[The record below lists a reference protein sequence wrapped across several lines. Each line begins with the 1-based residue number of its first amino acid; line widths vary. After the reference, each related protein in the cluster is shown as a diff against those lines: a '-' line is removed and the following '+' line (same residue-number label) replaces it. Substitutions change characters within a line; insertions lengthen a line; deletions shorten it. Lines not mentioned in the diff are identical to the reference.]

1 MKNKLKTS
9 IAIKEKLNKEFSPY
23 FLEVDDVSEMHKGHK
38 GYKEGQATHFAI
50 KIKSEKFY
58 GRKKVEIHRLIN
70 GILVEEWENGVHSIS
85 INAEA

>member
-70 GILVEEWENGVHSIS
+70 SILVEEWENGVHSIS

>member
-1 MKNKLKTS
+1 MTNKIKTS

-23 FLEVDDVSEMHKGHK
+23 FLEVDAVSEMHKGHK

-50 KIKSEKFY
+50 KIRSEKFY

>member
-1 MKNKLKTS
+1 MKKNKIS
-9 IAIKEKLNKEFSPY
+9 ISIKEKLQNRFSPK
-23 FLEVDDVSEMHKGHK
+23 LLQVDDVSEMHKGHK

-70 GILVEEWENGVHSIS
+70 SILLEEWENGVHSIS